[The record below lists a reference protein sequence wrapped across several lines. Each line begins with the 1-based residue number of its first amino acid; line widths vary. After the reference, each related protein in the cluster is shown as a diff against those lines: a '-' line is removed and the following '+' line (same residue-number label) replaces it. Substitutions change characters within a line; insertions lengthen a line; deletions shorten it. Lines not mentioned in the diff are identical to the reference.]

1 MKKSKFHVINKM
13 TMFEFF
19 KKPVVQE
26 LGKYSPEIEAIHR
39 EFFTASDKLLEEAQG
54 ILAEAAKVN
63 TSKIDRLKALGFGR
77 SREVAEKEP
86 VLQRATLT
94 QEQVELVKYYAR
106 EYPLNK
112 FITEEQVK
120 GICQRW
126 GLICGEV
133 GLYKGFIPEK
143 NLREIERFKLK
154 DREKNTLYGSD
165 GLVFEDAEIKRDAR
179 GLFHIYKKGESSQD
193 LYAFASQ
200 NGKEFHGRDEQNLFG
215 YSNRHQ
221 VFWIF
226 DRQSLQICAP
236 IKDMDLSGRVVKEG
250 YRVEKEIP
258 DPVVLQPV
266 KGGYLILTAWGPEAS
281 DPDVVN
287 EKMN

>member
-1 MKKSKFHVINKM
+1 
-13 TMFEFF
+13 MFDFF
-19 KKPVVQE
+19 KKTIVQE
-26 LGKYSPEIEAIHR
+26 VGKYSPEIEAIHR

-94 QEQVELVKYYAR
+94 QEQVELVKYYAQ
-106 EYPLNK
+106 EYPLHK

-126 GLICGEV
+126 GLVCGEV
-133 GLYKGFIPEK
+133 GIYKGFIPEK

-154 DREKNTLYGSD
+154 AREKNTLYGSN
-165 GLVFEDAEIKRDAR
+165 GLVFEDAEVRENKWAP
-179 GLFHIYKKGESSQD
+179 GVFHIFKKGETD
-193 LYAFASQ
+193 LHRYAFQS
-200 NGKEFHGRDEQNLFG
+200 NDGVEFYGPDNKDVFG
-215 YSNRHQ
+215 YKRLPNGVGGRMAPHFASSFTLSNT
-221 VFWIF
+221 
-226 DRQSLQICAP
+226 LQICAP
-236 IKDMDLSGRVVKEG
+236 LKDMDLTGKVVKEG
-250 YRVEKEIP
+250 YKVEKEIP

-287 EKMN
+287 ERMN

>member
-1 MKKSKFHVINKM
+1 
-13 TMFEFF
+13 MFDFL
-19 KKPVVQE
+19 KKPIVQE
-26 LGKYSPEIEAIHR
+26 VGKYSPEIEAIHR

-126 GLICGEV
+126 GLVCGEV
-133 GLYKGFIPEK
+133 GIYKGFIPEK

-154 DREKNTLYGSD
+154 EQDYSFAFQYASHSD
-165 GLVFEDAEIKRDAR
+165 IRTEQEARFFIKR
-179 GLFHIYKKGESSQD
+179 
-193 LYAFASQ
+193 
-200 NGKEFHGRDEQNLFG
+200 NG
-215 YSNRHQ
+215 YSWGPEMYTPSNEQGRFLR
-221 VFWIF
+221 VFK
-226 DRQSLQICAP
+226 RKEPLQICAP
-236 IKDMDLSGRVVKEG
+236 LKDMDLTGRVVKEG
-250 YRVEKEIP
+250 YRVEKDIP

-266 KGGYLILTAWGPEAS
+266 RGGYLILTAWGPEAS

-287 EKMN
+287 ERMN